1 MDPRNRQRLTLI
13 LSLGLLVQG
22 SLIYRAH
29 HPAER
34 GLVGDE
40 VHYHSEALRLLAGG
54 PGIPSFVFP
63 PLYSWALAGVYGIFG
78 PHRIAAELIQSVLF
92 LCCGLALRSLLL
104 RAGCAAIA
112 ADIALGLFLTDLG
125 TASFALYLWP
135 EVVHLLLVLLAVSI
149 LVRGADASAGRALAA
164 GALCGLA
171 VLAKL
176 LLGPFLPILAGVA
189 ALRGS
194 PPSAHSRA
202 LRAVLFCV
210 GVLAVVAPVAIANG
224 LRHGYWGIANSGPFN
239 VWVGLNDPASR
250 SDYDSVVV
258 PEGAAY
264 LASSPDP
271 AERNRIVWG
280 RVFDKIRNEG
290 VFSIVIG
297 QIGKQY
303 GRLFDRESFFTDQ
316 LPGGRWRQG
325 EPRLA
330 GDTPWRAWAYATY
343 AAVLILAGL
352 GLVLADWR
360 GRFRTLA
367 LPALF
372 LAYNLGLFLLLHVKT
387 RYRFAF
393 TPPLLF
399 FAALAVGRLQEV
411 WRRPGEA
418 SGSRGRWV
426 AALAL
431 AALWVALAFGSA
443 CPRR

>member
-1 MDPRNRQRLTLI
+1 L
-13 LSLGLLVQG
+13 
-22 SLIYRAH
+22 
-29 HPAER
+29 
-34 GLVGDE
+34 
-40 VHYHSEALRLLAGG
+40 
-54 PGIPSFVFP
+54 
-63 PLYSWALAGVYGIFG
+63 
-78 PHRIAAELIQSVLF
+78 
-92 LCCGLALRSLLL
+92 CGLAL
-104 RAGCAAIA
+104 
-112 ADIALGLFLTDLG
+112 
-125 TASFALYLWP
+125 
-135 EVVHLLLVLLAVSI
+135 
-149 LVRGADASAGRALAA
+149 
-164 GALCGLA
+164 
-171 VLAKL
+171 LAKL
-176 LLGPFLPILAGVA
+176 LLGPFLPVLAGVA

-194 PPSAHSRA
+194 ALSARSRA
-202 LRAVLFCV
+202 LRAGLFGL
-210 GVLAVVAPVAIANG
+210 GVLAVVAPVATANG
-224 LRHGYWGIANSGPFN
+224 LRHGYWGIANSAPFN

-271 AERNRIVWG
+271 VERNRTVWG
-280 RVFDKIRNEG
+280 RVLDKIRNEG
-290 VFSIVIG
+290 VFSLVMG

-316 LPGGRWRQG
+316 LAGGRWRPR

-330 GDTPWRAWAYATY
+330 GDLPWRAWAYATY

-360 GRFRTLA
+360 GRPWTLA

-393 TPPLLF
+393 MPSLLF

-411 WRRPGEA
+411 WRRPGES
-418 SGSRGRWV
+418 SGSSARWA
-426 AALAL
+426 AALTL
-431 AALWVALAFGSA
+431 AALWVALAFGGA